1 MQSHEEGRVG
11 FLIVPVLQM
20 RIFRLREALN
30 LLKVTQQKENL
41 PLDSFQRSL
50 QLMFPSLS
58 LFHTHTH
65 THTRVSSASFHPQ
78 QPEDTLSP
86 KCGFF
91 QQSQPSIIGK
101 CFPPAI
107 LDPSEI
113 NK

>member
-58 LFHTHTH
+58 LFHTQTH
-65 THTRVSSASFHPQ
+65 TQTHAQNKRTRKCAPQWRFRKVIHTQ
-78 QPEDTLSP
+78 
-86 KCGFF
+86 
-91 QQSQPSIIGK
+91 
-101 CFPPAI
+101 
-107 LDPSEI
+107 
-113 NK
+113 